1 MYDLW
6 QSILTIMFILVFAF
20 VFCGIGH
27 TVGER
32 IGHTIGK
39 KMVQNKA
46 AEAGVGRYVANETNG
61 IVRFEWIKK

>member
-6 QSILTIMFILVFAF
+6 QTILIIMFILVFAF
-20 VFCGIGH
+20 IIGGIGH
-27 TVGER
+27 DIGE
-32 IGHTIGK
+32 
-39 KMVQNKA
+39 KMVQNQA